1 LPGNVLSLSAAQRE
15 IWFAEQRLNTAN
27 RVYNSGEC
35 VEIYGPVDPV
45 LFEAA
50 LRRVVGEVDSLHV
63 RFVEDSDGPRQVV
76 EPLSEWL
83 MPVVDVSEEPDPHM
97 AAEDWMAADVA
108 RPMDLARGP
117 LFSYALI
124 KVRPDLFWWYQNHH
138 HIVMDGFG
146 SSLVARRVAEI
157 YTALVHGLTCDQNAF
172 GSLRQLLDSDS
183 NYRTSEQFA
192 KDQKYWTRRFSDR
205 PEPTRIVGRSSGIPE
220 SFVHRTAFLSPSG
233 VDGLRVAA
241 RRAGV
246 QWSRMV
252 IAATAVYVHRLT
264 GARDVVVGLSVT
276 ARQDPEL
283 KRIPGMVANVVPL
296 RLSVRPD
303 MSLSL
308 LIRHVAE
315 EVREAV
321 IHQRYRGEDL
331 HRDLDLNGNVGTF
344 FAPLINVMPFDC
356 DLHFA
361 GYRAAMHN
369 ISAGFI
375 DLSFIVRGRRD
386 CSELRID
393 FDAHPEVCSTD
404 DLAAHQQR
412 FLSLLETI
420 SVADQDQPISRIDL
434 LTTEE
439 RHWLLVECND
449 TAVPVPAVSLP
460 VLVQTQVHATPE
472 AVAVVCGDVTL
483 TYAQLNARA
492 NRLAHALIAQ
502 GVGPEQ
508 IVALALPRSANMI
521 VAVLAVLKA
530 GAAYLPLDPDYPAER
545 ITFMLTDAVPAL
557 LVTTTTINR
566 VLDTPGLSRL
576 VVDEPDTVTILDHQ
590 PDTDPTDTHRTGPLI
605 PTHPAYLIYTSGSTG
620 TPKAVVVSHHSVV
633 NLVGWAVSSF
643 GPARLS
649 RVLAS
654 TPLNFDVSVF
664 EMLGPLACGGSVEVV
679 RNLLALTE
687 RGQAGWSVSLISA
700 VPSAL
705 SQVLA
710 HGGVDVKADVVVL
723 AGEGLAQ
730 QTMHGIQAAIPA
742 CQVANIYGPTEA
754 TVYATAWYSDTT
766 VSIAPPIGQPI
777 SNTRVY
783 VLDAGLQ
790 PVPVGVAGELYIG
803 GTGLARGYLGRPGL
817 TAQRFVADP
826 YGPVGARM
834 YRTGDLV
841 RWRPEGNLVFV
852 GRVDDQVKVRGF
864 RIEPGEIETV
874 LAGHPEVARVAVIAR
889 EDRPEDRRLV
899 AYVVADSAGRIR
911 NEQAE
916 RDQVGEW
923 AQTYDSL
930 YAASDSPV
938 FGEDFTGWNSSYDGR
953 PIPVAQM
960 REWREQT
967 VARIRSLHPRR
978 VLEIGVG
985 TGLLLSQL
993 APGCDAYWATD
1004 FSGGVIDVLA
1014 GHIERDPELAG
1025 RVVLRT
1031 QPAHDGE
1038 GLPVGL
1044 FDTVILN
1051 SVVQYFPT
1059 ADYLVEVLERALG
1072 LVAPGGAV
1080 FLGDVRNLRLLRPLV
1095 TAVQLY
1101 RADSTTDLA
1110 ALRRAVEQ
1118 AIRVEKELLVDP
1130 EFFTAWGRTV
1140 SDVGGVDIRIKRGR
1154 YHNELTRYR
1163 YDVVLH
1169 KHPVTPLPLSHA
1181 PQLSWDHQISDLRT
1195 LTDYLTIEHPELV
1208 RVTGV
1213 PNTRL
1218 SHDVALT
1225 RAFQTGSP
1233 LTELLEH
1240 RHIPDTDPVLLD
1252 AEASEVPDPETLQT
1266 LGQRCGYWVGITW
1279 SATTPEAL
1287 DVVFA
1292 DATQTTTA
1300 VPLDVYR
1307 PTSTDKAPLSAW
1319 TNNPTAA
1326 RDTGT
1331 LISVLREFAR
1341 ARLPEYMVPAAV
1353 VMLDAL
1359 PLTPNGKLDRNALPA
1374 PEFTS
1379 VGGGRT
1385 PRTPQEQLLAE
1396 LFADVLGLA
1405 SIGID
1410 DDFFD
1415 LGGNSLLATRLI
1427 ARIHVTFGV
1436 ELGLRTLF
1444 ETPTPAGVAARLHV
1458 DDPRDAFEMIMPLR
1472 PQGRRSPLFC
1482 IHPGGGISWSYCA
1495 LIKHLGPDHPIYGV
1509 QARSLARP
1517 EPRPTSVEQM
1527 AADYADQINMVQPTG
1542 PYCLLGWSF
1551 GGIVAHAV
1559 ATELQQRGKQ
1569 VALLAVLDTYP
1580 VCGQLSHEDV
1590 PELDE
1595 RDMLIGM
1602 LDALDYD
1609 VKSLEG
1615 ESLTFAQTVEIF
1627 RRSQESVWA
1636 NFEECHLSA
1645 VTKILSNNSHIM
1657 VDFTPGRFHGDLLLF
1672 SSTIHEPT
1680 IYQPKTPQPEDA
1692 PTPEAWK
1699 PYVDGTIETH
1709 AIVSRH
1715 DRMMQSGALTQ
1726 IGPILAAKLEKIT
1739 AAQGPSIPGGDH
1751 QPLCV
1756 AVNDLTATHARS
1768 TSPGRAASPNF
1779 VPLSSLE

>member
-1 LPGNVLSLSAAQRE
+1 MFGNIFSLSAAQRE
-15 IWFAEQRLNTAN
+15 IWFAEQRLSTAN
-27 RVYNSGEC
+27 RAYKVGEC

-63 RFVEDSDGPRQVV
+63 RFTEDSDGPRQVV
-76 EPLSEWL
+76 EPLSKWL
-83 MPVVDVSEEPDPHM
+83 MPVIDVSEEPDPHM
-97 AAEDWMAADVA
+97 AAEDWIAADVA
-108 RPMDLARGP
+108 RPMNLARSP

-124 KVRPDLFWWYQNHH
+124 KAGPARFLWYQGYH
-138 HIVMDGFG
+138 HIVMDGF
-146 SSLVARRVAEI
+146 SFSLVARRVAEI
-157 YTALVHGLTCDQNAF
+157 YTALVQGLTCDQNAF

-192 KDQKYWTRRFSDR
+192 KDRKYWTKRFADR
-205 PEPTRIVGRSSGIPE
+205 PEPTRLVSRSSVTPE

-233 VDGLRVAA
+233 VDGLQVAA

-246 QWSRMV
+246 RWSRIA
-252 IAATAVYVHRLT
+252 IAATAMYVHRLT
-264 GARDVVVGLSVT
+264 GARDVIVGLPVT
-276 ARQDPEL
+276 ARQGPEL
-283 KRIPGMVANVVPL
+283 KRIPGMVSNVVPL

-303 MSLSL
+303 MSPSL
-308 LIRHVAE
+308 LIRHVTE
-315 EVREAV
+315 ETREVV

-331 HRDLDLNGNVGTF
+331 HRDLGLRGNVGTF
-344 FAPLINVMPFDC
+344 FAPIINVMPFDC
-356 DLHFA
+356 DLRFA
-361 GYRAAMHN
+361 GYRATARN

-375 DLSFIVRGRRD
+375 DLSFTVRGRRD
-386 CSELRID
+386 GSGLRID
-393 FDAHPEVCSTD
+393 FDAHPEVCSHD
-404 DLAAHQQR
+404 DLTTHQRR
-412 FLSLLETI
+412 FLSLLEAI
-420 SVADQDQPISRIDL
+420 AVADPDQPISRIDL

-439 RHWLLVECND
+439 RHQLLVECND
-449 TAVPVPAVSLP
+449 TTVPVPTVSLP

-472 AVAVVCGDVTL
+472 AIAVVCGDVTL
-483 TYAQLNARA
+483 TYTQLNVRA
-492 NRLAHALIAQ
+492 NQLAHALIAK

-545 ITFMLTDAVPAL
+545 ITFMLTDAAPAL
-557 LVTTTTINR
+557 LLTTTTINR
-566 VLDTPGLSRL
+566 VPNTPGLSRL

-590 PDTDPTDTHRTGPLI
+590 PDTNPTDTNRTTPLT
-605 PTHPAYLIYTSGSTG
+605 PQHPAYLIYTSGSTG
-620 TPKAVVVSHHSVV
+620 TPKAVVISHQSVV

-643 GPARLS
+643 GSAQLS

-654 TPLNFDVSVF
+654 TSLNFDVSVF
-664 EMLGPLACGGSVEVV
+664 EILGPLACGGSVEVV

-687 RGQAGWSVSLISA
+687 REQAGWSGSLISS

-705 SQVLA
+705 SQVLT
-710 HGGVDVKADVVVL
+710 HSGVDVKADVVVL
-723 AGEGLAQ
+723 AGEGLTQ
-730 QTMHGIQAAIPA
+730 QTMLDIQTAIPG
-742 CQVANIYGPTEA
+742 CQAANIYGPTEA

-766 VSIAPPIGQPI
+766 VSIAPPIGRPI

-803 GTGLARGYLGRPGL
+803 GAGLARGYLGRPGL
-817 TAQRFVADP
+817 TAERFVGDP
-826 YGPVGARM
+826 FSPVGARM

-841 RWRPEGNLVFV
+841 RWKPEGNLVFV

-899 AYVVADSAGRIR
+899 AYVVADNAGRVR
-911 NEQAE
+911 NEQVE

-923 AQTYDSL
+923 AQIYDSL
-930 YAASDSPV
+930 HAGSSSPV
-938 FGEDFTGWNSSYDGR
+938 FGEDFTGWTSSYDGH

-993 APGCDAYWATD
+993 APLCESYWATD
-1004 FSGGVIDVLA
+1004 FSGGVIDALA

-1031 QPAHDGE
+1031 QPAHDVE
-1038 GLPVGL
+1038 GLPIGW

-1095 TAVQLY
+1095 TTVQLH
-1101 RADSTTDLA
+1101 RADTTTDLA
-1110 ALRRAVEQ
+1110 ALHRAVEQ

-1130 EFFTAWGRTV
+1130 EFFTAWSHTV
-1140 SDVGGVDIRIKRGR
+1140 RDFGGVDIQIKHGQH
-1154 YHNELTRYR
+1154 HNELTRYR
-1163 YDVVLH
+1163 YDVMLH
-1169 KHPVTPLPLSHA
+1169 KHPITPLPLDQA
-1181 PQLSWDHQISDLRT
+1181 PQLGWGHQISGLPA
-1195 LTDYLTIEHPELV
+1195 LTDYLSMEHPELV

-1218 SHDVALT
+1218 TREVALA
-1225 RAFQTGSP
+1225 RAFQTGSQ
-1233 LTELLEH
+1233 LTELLEQLH
-1240 RHIPDTDPVLLD
+1240 TPHADPVPL
-1252 AEASEVPDPETLQT
+1252 VTPDPETLQA
-1266 LGQRCGYWVGITW
+1266 LGERCGYWAGITW

-1300 VPLDVYR
+1300 VPTGLYR
-1307 PTSTDKAPLSAW
+1307 PTSTDRTPLSAW

-1353 VMLDAL
+1353 VVLDAL
-1359 PLTPNGKLDRNALPA
+1359 PLTPNGKLNRNALPV
-1374 PEFTS
+1374 PEFGS

-1396 LFADVLGLA
+1396 LFAEVLGLA
-1405 SIGID
+1405 TVSVD

-1415 LGGNSLLATRLI
+1415 LGGHSLLATRLI
-1427 ARIHVTFGV
+1427 ARIRDTFGV

-1444 ETPTPAGVAARLHV
+1444 EIPTPAGVAARLHV
-1458 DDPRDAFEMIMPLR
+1458 DDPRDAFEMILPFR
-1472 PQGRRSPLFC
+1472 SQGSRSPLFC
-1482 IHPGGGISWSYCA
+1482 IHPGGGISWSYCG

-1527 AADYADQINMVQPTG
+1527 AADYADHIHMVQPAG

-1559 ATELQQRGKQ
+1559 ATELQHRGKQ

-1615 ESLTFAQTVEIF
+1615 ESLTFTQAMEIF
-1627 RRSQESVWA
+1627 RRSHESIWA
-1636 NFEECHLSA
+1636 NFEKYHLSVVA
-1645 VTKILSNNSHIM
+1645 KILSNNSHIM
-1657 VDFTPGRFHGDLLLF
+1657 VDFTPGRFHGDLLLLT
-1672 SSTIHEPT
+1672 STICEPT
-1680 IYQPKTPQPEDA
+1680 VYQPKTPRPEDA
-1692 PTPEAWK
+1692 PTPETWK
-1699 PYVDGTIETH
+1699 PYIDGTIETH
-1709 AIVSRH
+1709 AIVCRH
-1715 DRMMQSGALTQ
+1715 DRMMQSRALAQ
-1726 IGPILAAKLEKIT
+1726 IGPILAAKLKKIT
-1739 AAQGPSIPGGDH
+1739 G
-1751 QPLCV
+1751 
-1756 AVNDLTATHARS
+1756 N
-1768 TSPGRAASPNF
+1768 ASPS
-1779 VPLSSLE
+1779 PSDPR

>member
-1 LPGNVLSLSAAQRE
+1 MSGNVLSLSAAQRE

-27 RVYNSGEC
+27 RVYKVGEC
-35 VEIYGPVDPV
+35 VEIYGPIDPV

-63 RFVEDSDGPRQVV
+63 RFAEDSDGPRQVV

-83 MPVVDVSEEPDPHM
+83 MSMVDVSEEPDPRM
-97 AAEDWMAADVA
+97 AAEAWIATDVA
-108 RPMDLARGP
+108 RPMDLTRDP

-124 KVRPDLFWWYQNHH
+124 KVEPARFLWYQGYH
-138 HIVMDGFG
+138 HIVMDGF
-146 SSLVARRVAEI
+146 SFSLVARRVAEI
-157 YTALVHGLTCDQNAF
+157 YTTLVQGLACEQNVF
-172 GSLRQLLDSDS
+172 GSLRQLLDIDSD
-183 NYRTSEQFA
+183 YRVSEQFV
-192 KDQKYWTRRFSDR
+192 KDRKYWTRRFADR
-205 PEPTRIVGRSSGIPE
+205 PEPTRLVGRSSGTPE
-220 SFVHRTAFLSPSG
+220 SFVHRTTFLSPSG
-233 VDGLRVAA
+233 VDGLRVTAC
-241 RRAGV
+241 RAGV
-246 QWSRMV
+246 RWSRIV

-264 GARDVVVGLSVT
+264 DARDVVVGLPVT

-283 KRIPGMVANVVPL
+283 KRIPGMVSNVVPL

-303 MSLSL
+303 MSLSVL
-308 LIRHVAE
+308 VRQVAG
-315 EVREAV
+315 EVREV
-321 IHQRYRGEDL
+321 VMHQRYRGEEL
-331 HRDLDLNGNVGTF
+331 HRDLGLRGNVGTF
-344 FAPLINVMPFDC
+344 FAPIINIMPFDC
-356 DLHFA
+356 DLRFA
-361 GYRAAMHN
+361 GYRATQRN
-369 ISAGFI
+369 LSAGFI
-375 DLSFIVRGRRD
+375 DLSFVVRGMRD
-386 CSELRID
+386 GSGLRID

-404 DLAAHQQR
+404 DLTAHEQR

-420 SVADQDQPISRIDL
+420 AVADPDQPISRIDL
-434 LTTEE
+434 LTPEE
-439 RHWLLVECND
+439 RHRLLVKCND

-460 VLVQTQVHATPE
+460 VLFQTQVHATPD
-472 AVAVVCGDVTL
+472 AVAVVCGDTTL
-483 TYAQLNARA
+483 TYAQLNAKA
-492 NRLAHALIAQ
+492 NRLAHALIAK

-545 ITFMLTDAVPAL
+545 IAFMLTDAASTL
-557 LVTTTTINR
+557 LVTTTTINH
-566 VLDTPGLSRL
+566 VPDPPGLSRL
-576 VVDEPDTVTILDHQ
+576 VVDEPDTVTVLDHQ
-590 PDTDPTDTHRTGPLI
+590 PDTDPTDTHRTSPLLL
-605 PTHPAYLIYTSGSTG
+605 THPAYLIYTSGSTG
-620 TPKAVVVSHHSVV
+620 APKAVVISHQSVV
-633 NLVGWAVSSF
+633 NLVVWAVSSF
-643 GPARLS
+643 GCARLS

-654 TPLNFDVSVF
+654 TSLNFDVSVF
-664 EMLGPLACGGSVEVV
+664 EMLGPLVCGGSVEVV
-679 RNLLALTE
+679 RNLLALAE
-687 RGQAGWSVSLISA
+687 RPQVGWSGSLVSA

-730 QTMHGIQAAIPA
+730 QTLRDIQAAIPG

-754 TVYATAWYSDTT
+754 TVYATAWYSNAT
-766 VSIAPPIGQPI
+766 VSSAPPIGRPI

-790 PVPVGVAGELYIG
+790 PVPVEVAGELYIG
-803 GTGLARGYLGRPGL
+803 GAGLAWGYLGRPGL

-826 YGPVGARM
+826 FDTPGGRL

-841 RWRPEGNLVFV
+841 RWNTEGNLVFV

-874 LAGHPEVARVAVIAR
+874 LAGHPEVARVAVVAR
-889 EDRPEDRRLV
+889 QDRPEDWRLV
-899 AYVVADSAGRIR
+899 AYVVADGAGRVR
-911 NEQAE
+911 NEQVE

-923 AQTYDSL
+923 AQIYDSL
-930 YAASDSPV
+930 HAAPDSPV
-938 FGEDFTGWNSSYDGR
+938 FGEDFTGWNSSYDGH

-967 VARIRSLHPRR
+967 VARIRSLYPHQ

-993 APGCDAYWATD
+993 APRCESYWATD
-1004 FSGGVIDVLA
+1004 FSGGVIDALA

-1031 QPAHDGE
+1031 QPAHDVE

-1051 SVVQYFPT
+1051 SVMQYFPT
-1059 ADYLVEVLERALG
+1059 TDYLVEVLDRALG

-1095 TAVQLY
+1095 TAVQLH
-1101 RADSTTDLA
+1101 RADPTTDLA
-1110 ALRRAVEQ
+1110 ALHRAVEQ

-1130 EFFTAWGRTV
+1130 EFFTAWSRTV
-1140 SDVGGVDIRIKRGR
+1140 RDVGGVDIRIKRGR

-1169 KHPVTPLPLSHA
+1169 KPPITPLPLGQA
-1181 PQLSWDHQISDLRT
+1181 PQVSWSHQIGDLPA
-1195 LTDYLTIEHPELV
+1195 LADYLSTQRPELV

-1218 SHDVALT
+1218 THEVALT
-1225 RAFQTGSP
+1225 RAFQAGNP
-1233 LTELLEH
+1233 LAELH
-1240 RHIPDTDPVLLD
+1240 TPHTDPVPLD
-1252 AEASEVPDPETLQT
+1252 AEASALDPETLQA

-1279 SATTPEAL
+1279 SATIPEAL

-1300 VPLDVYR
+1300 VPFDLYQ
-1307 PTSTDKAPLSAW
+1307 PTSTDQTPLSAW

-1326 RDTGT
+1326 RSTGA
-1331 LISVLREFAR
+1331 LISGLREFAR
-1341 ARLPEYMVPAAV
+1341 ERLPEHMVPAAV

-1359 PLTPNGKLDRNALPA
+1359 PLTPNGKLNRNALPA
-1374 PEFTS
+1374 PEFGS
-1379 VGGGRT
+1379 VRDSRA

-1396 LFADVLGLA
+1396 LFAEVLGLA
-1405 SIGID
+1405 GVGVD
-1410 DDFFD
+1410 EDFFD
-1415 LGGNSLLATRLI
+1415 LGGHSLLATRLI
-1427 ARIHVTFGV
+1427 TRIRDTFGV

-1458 DDPRDAFEMIMPLR
+1458 GDPRDAFEVILPFR
-1472 PQGRRSPLFC
+1472 SQGHRSPLFC
-1482 IHPGGGISWSYCA
+1482 IHPGGGISWSYCG

-1527 AADYADQINMVQPTG
+1527 AADYADQMHMIHPAG

-1580 VCGQLSHEDV
+1580 ARGRLSHEDV

-1602 LDALDYD
+1602 LDALGYD
-1609 VKSLEG
+1609 VKSLKG
-1615 ESLTFAQTVEIF
+1615 KPLTFAQAVEIF
-1627 RRSQESVWA
+1627 RRSQDSVWA
-1636 NFEECHLSA
+1636 SFEEFHLSA
-1645 VTKILSNNSHIM
+1645 VAKILTNNSHIM
-1657 VDFTPGRFHGDLLLF
+1657 IDFTPGRFHGDLLLLT
-1672 SSTIHEPT
+1672 STICEPT
-1680 IYQPKTPQPEDA
+1680 IYQPKIPQPEDT

-1699 PYVDGTIETH
+1699 PYIDGAIETH
-1709 AIVSRH
+1709 AIVGRH
-1715 DRMMQSGALTQ
+1715 DRMMQSAALAQ
-1726 IGPILAAKLEKIT
+1726 IGPILAAKLEK
-1739 AAQGPSIPGGDH
+1739 
-1751 QPLCV
+1751 
-1756 AVNDLTATHARS
+1756 AVNIVGPA
-1768 TSPGRAASPNF
+1768 
-1779 VPLSSLE
+1779 V

>member
-1 LPGNVLSLSAAQRE
+1 MSSNSFSLSAAQRE

-83 MPVVDVSEEPDPHM
+83 MPVVDVSEEPDPHK
-97 AAEDWMAADVA
+97 AAEDWMAANVA

-124 KVRPDLFWWYQNHH
+124 KVRPDRFLWYQNHH
-138 HIVMDGFG
+138 HLVMDGFG
-146 SSLVARRVAEI
+146 SSLLARRVAEI
-157 YTALVHGLTCDQNAF
+157 YTALVHGLTCDQNFF
-172 GSLRQLLDSDS
+172 GSLQQLLDSDS
-183 NYRTSEQFA
+183 NYRASEQFA
-192 KDQKYWTRRFSDR
+192 KDRKYWTRRFADR
-205 PEPTRIVGRSSGIPE
+205 PEPTRLVGRSSGTPE

-233 VDGLRVAA
+233 MDRLRVAA
-241 RRAGV
+241 RQAGV
-246 QWSRMV
+246 RWSRMV

-283 KRIPGMVANVVPL
+283 KRIPGMVSNVVPL

-303 MSLSL
+303 MSPSL
-308 LIRHVAE
+308 LIRQVVE
-315 EVREAV
+315 EVREVV

-331 HRDLDLNGNVGTF
+331 HRDLGLHGNVGTF
-344 FAPLINVMPFDC
+344 FAPIINIMDFDY
-356 DLHFA
+356 DLRFA
-361 GYRAAMHN
+361 GHRAAMHN
-369 ISAGFI
+369 LSAGFI
-375 DLSFIVRGRRD
+375 DLSFIVRGGRNF
-386 CSELRID
+386 SGLRID
-393 FDAHPEVCSTD
+393 FDAHPEVCSAD

-412 FLSLLETI
+412 FLSLLDTI
-420 SVADQDQPISRIDL
+420 AVADPDRPISRIDL
-434 LTTEE
+434 LAPNE
-439 RHWLLVECND
+439 RHQLLVECNIT
-449 TAVPVPAVSLP
+449 TAPIPATSLP
-460 VLVQTQVHATPE
+460 ALFETQVHATPQ
-472 AVAVVCGDVTL
+472 AIAVVFENTTL
-483 TYAQLNARA
+483 TYTQLNARA
-492 NRLAHALIAQ
+492 NQLTRVLIAR

-545 ITFMLTDAVPAL
+545 ITFMITDAAPAL
-557 LVTTTTINR
+557 LLTTTTINS
-566 VLDTPGLSRL
+566 LPNTPGLSRL
-576 VVDEPDTVTILDHQ
+576 LVDEPDTVTILDHQ
-590 PDTDPTDTHRTGPLI
+590 PDTDPTDSDRTTALTPQ
-605 PTHPAYLIYTSGSTG
+605 HPAYLIYTSGSTG
-620 TPKAVVVSHHSVV
+620 TPKAVVISHQSVV
-633 NLVGWAVSSF
+633 NLVGWAVSRF
-643 GPARLS
+643 GSAQLS

-654 TPLNFDVSVF
+654 TSLSFDVSVF

-687 RGQAGWSVSLISA
+687 REQAGWSGSLIST

-710 HGGVDVKADVVVL
+710 HGGVDIKADVVVL

-730 QTMHGIQAAIPA
+730 QTMHAIQAAIPG
-742 CQVANIYGPTEA
+742 CQLANIYGPTEA

-766 VSIAPPIGQPI
+766 VSIAPPIGRPI

-783 VLDAGLQ
+783 VLDVGLQ
-790 PVPVGVAGELYIG
+790 PVPMGVAGELYIG
-803 GTGLARGYLGRPGL
+803 GAGLARGYLGRPGL
-817 TAQRFVADP
+817 TAERFVADP
-826 YGPVGARM
+826 FNPVGARM

-841 RWRPEGNLVFV
+841 RWNPEGNLVFV

-889 EDRPEDRRLV
+889 QDRPEDWRLV
-899 AYVVADSAGRIR
+899 AYVVADSAGRVR
-911 NEQAE
+911 NEQVE

-923 AQTYDSL
+923 AQIYDSL
-930 YAASDSPV
+930 HAASDSAV
-938 FGEDFTGWNSSYDGR
+938 FGEDFTGWNSSYDGH
-953 PIPVAQM
+953 PIPLAQM

-967 VARIRSLHPRR
+967 VARIRSLYPRR

-993 APGCDAYWATD
+993 APRCESYWATD
-1004 FSGGVIDVLA
+1004 FSGGVINALV

-1031 QPAHDGE
+1031 QPAHDVE

-1059 ADYLVEVLERALG
+1059 ANYLVEVLERALR

-1095 TAVQLY
+1095 TAVQLH
-1101 RADSTTDLA
+1101 RADPTTDLA

-1130 EFFTAWGRTV
+1130 EFFTAWGRTT
-1140 SDVGGVDIRIKRGR
+1140 SDVGGVDIRIKRGHH
-1154 YHNELTRYR
+1154 HNELTRYR

-1169 KHPVTPLPLSHA
+1169 KHPITSLPLGQA
-1181 PQLSWDHQISDLRT
+1181 PQVGWGHQISDLPT
-1195 LTDYLTIEHPELV
+1195 LTDYLSTQHPELV

-1218 SHDVALT
+1218 THEVALT
-1225 RAFQTGSP
+1225 RAFQAGSP
-1233 LTELLEH
+1233 LAELWEQLH
-1240 RHIPDTDPVLLD
+1240 TPHTDPAPPD
-1252 AEASEVPDPETLQT
+1252 AEASAALDPETLQA

-1279 SATTPEAL
+1279 SATAPGAL

-1292 DATQTTTA
+1292 DATQTRTA
-1300 VPLDVYR
+1300 VPTGLYQ
-1307 PTSTDKAPLSAW
+1307 PTSTDQTPPSAW
-1319 TNNPTAA
+1319 TNNPTAT

-1331 LISVLREFAR
+1331 LISALREHAR
-1341 ARLPEYMVPAAV
+1341 ARLPEYMLPAAV
-1353 VMLDAL
+1353 VVLDAL

-1374 PEFTS
+1374 PEFEAT
-1379 VGGGRT
+1379 GTGRA

-1396 LFADVLGLA
+1396 LFAEVLGLA
-1405 SIGID
+1405 GVGVD

-1415 LGGNSLLATRLI
+1415 LGGHSLLATRLI
-1427 ARIHVTFGV
+1427 ARIRDTFGV
-1436 ELGLRTLF
+1436 ELGLRALF

-1458 DDPRDAFEMIMPLR
+1458 DDPRDAFEVILPFR

-1482 IHPGGGISWSYCA
+1482 IHPGGGISWSYCG
-1495 LIKHLGPDHPIYGV
+1495 LTKHLGPDHPIYGV

-1527 AADYADQINMVQPTG
+1527 AADYADQIHTIQPTG

-1580 VCGQLSHEDV
+1580 ACGQLSHEDV

-1602 LDALDYD
+1602 LDALGYD
-1609 VKSLEG
+1609 VKSLKG
-1615 ESLTFAQTVEIF
+1615 KPLTFAQAVEIF
-1627 RRSQESVWA
+1627 RRSQDSVWA
-1636 NFEECHLSA
+1636 SFEEFHLSA
-1645 VTKILSNNSHIM
+1645 IAKILTNNSHIM
-1657 VDFTPGRFHGDLLLF
+1657 IDFTPGRFHGDLLLLA
-1672 SSTIHEPT
+1672 STIHEPT
-1680 IYQPKTPQPEDA
+1680 IYQPKIPQPEDA

-1739 AAQGPSIPGGDH
+1739 D
-1751 QPLCV
+1751 
-1756 AVNDLTATHARS
+1756 N
-1768 TSPGRAASPNF
+1768 TSPSR
-1779 VPLSSLE
+1779 

>member
-1 LPGNVLSLSAAQRE
+1 MSGNALSLSAAQRE

-27 RVYNSGEC
+27 RVYKVGEC

-50 LRRVVGEVDSLHV
+50 LRRVIGEVDSLHV

-76 EPLSEWL
+76 EPLSKWL
-83 MPVVDVSEEPDPHM
+83 MPVIDVSGEPDPHM
-97 AAEDWMAADVA
+97 AAEDWIAADVA
-108 RPMDLARGP
+108 RPMDLARDP

-124 KVRPDLFWWYQNHH
+124 KVGSARFLWYQGYH
-138 HIVMDGFG
+138 HIVMDGF
-146 SSLVARRVAEI
+146 SFSLVARRVAEI
-157 YTALVHGLTCDQNAF
+157 YTALIRGLACDQNVF
-172 GSLRQLLDSDS
+172 GSLRQLLDSDVD
-183 NYRTSEQFA
+183 YRASEQFA
-192 KDQKYWTRRFSDR
+192 KDRKYWTRRFADR
-205 PEPTRIVGRSSGIPE
+205 PEPTRLVGRSSGTPE
-220 SFVHRTAFLSPSG
+220 SFAHRTAFLSPSR

-246 QWSRMV
+246 RWSRIA

-264 GARDVVVGLSVT
+264 GARDVVVGLPVT

-283 KRIPGMVANVVPL
+283 KRIPGMVSNVVPL

-303 MSLSL
+303 ISMSL
-308 LIRHVAE
+308 LIRQVAE
-315 EVREAV
+315 EVREV
-321 IHQRYRGEDL
+321 VTHQRYRGEDL
-331 HRDLDLNGNVGTF
+331 HRDLGLRGNVGTF
-344 FAPLINVMPFDC
+344 FAPIINIMSFDC
-356 DLHFA
+356 DLRFA
-361 GYRAAMHN
+361 GHRAAARN

-375 DLSFIVRGRRD
+375 DLSFIVRGRKD
-386 CSELRID
+386 GSGLRID

-404 DLAAHQQR
+404 DLSAHHQR
-412 FLSLLETI
+412 FLSLFEAIAVT
-420 SVADQDQPISRIDL
+420 DPDQPISRIDL
-434 LTTEE
+434 LTPEE
-439 RHWLLVECND
+439 RHRLLVECND

-460 VLVQTQVHATPE
+460 VLFQTQVHATPE
-472 AVAVVCGDVTL
+472 AVAVVCGDVML

-492 NRLAHALIAQ
+492 NRLAHALIAN

-508 IVALALPRSANMI
+508 IVALALPRSASMI

-545 ITFMLTDAVPAL
+545 ITFMLTDAAPAL

-566 VLDTPGLSRL
+566 VPDNPGLSRL

-620 TPKAVVVSHHSVV
+620 TPKAVVVSHQSVV
-633 NLVGWAVSSF
+633 NLVGWAGSRF
-643 GPARLS
+643 GSARLS

-654 TPLNFDVSVF
+654 TSLSFDVSVF
-664 EMLGPLACGGSVEVV
+664 EMLGPLACGGSIEVV

-687 RGQAGWSVSLISA
+687 RPRVGWSGSLISA

-705 SQVLA
+705 SQVLS

-730 QTMHGIQAAIPA
+730 QTMHGIQAAIPG
-742 CQVANIYGPTEA
+742 CQIANIYGPTEA

-766 VSIAPPIGQPI
+766 VSIAPPIGRPI

-783 VLDAGLQ
+783 VLDTGLQ

-803 GTGLARGYLGRPGL
+803 GVRLARGYLGRPGL

-841 RWRPEGNLVFV
+841 RWNPEGNLVFV

-899 AYVVADSAGRIR
+899 AYVVADSAGRVR

-923 AQTYDSL
+923 AQIYDSL
-930 YAASDSPV
+930 HAASGSPV
-938 FGEDFTGWNSSYDGR
+938 FGEDFTGWNSSYDGH

-960 REWREQT
+960 REWREQA

-993 APGCDAYWATD
+993 APRCDAYWATD
-1004 FSGGVIDVLA
+1004 FSGGVIDALA

-1031 QPAHDGE
+1031 QPAHDTG

-1059 ADYLVEVLERALG
+1059 ADYLVEVLERALD

-1095 TAVQLY
+1095 TAVQLH

-1140 SDVGGVDIRIKRGR
+1140 SDVGGVDIRIKRGQH
-1154 YHNELTRYR
+1154 HNELTRYR
-1163 YDVVLH
+1163 YDVVLY
-1169 KHPVTPLPLSHA
+1169 KHPITPLPLGQA
-1181 PQLSWDHQISDLRT
+1181 PQLGWGGHQISEPRA
-1195 LTDYLTIEHPELV
+1195 LTDYLTTEHPELV

-1218 SHDVALT
+1218 THEVALT
-1225 RAFQTGSP
+1225 HAFQTGSP
-1233 LTELLEH
+1233 LAELLKQ
-1240 RHIPDTDPVLLD
+1240 RHTPHTDLAPFD
-1252 AEASEVPDPETLQT
+1252 AAEVSEVLDPETLQA

-1292 DATQTTTA
+1292 DATQTTAA
-1300 VPLDVYR
+1300 VPTGLYQ
-1307 PTSTDKAPLSAW
+1307 PTSTDQTPLSSW

-1326 RDTGT
+1326 RSTGA
-1331 LISVLREFAR
+1331 LISGLREFAR

-1359 PLTPNGKLDRNALPA
+1359 PLTLNGKLNRNALPA

-1379 VGGGRT
+1379 VGGGRA

-1396 LFADVLGLA
+1396 LFAEVLGLA
-1405 SIGID
+1405 GVGVD

-1415 LGGNSLLATRLI
+1415 LGGHSLLATRLI
-1427 ARIHVTFGV
+1427 ARIRDTFGV

-1458 DDPRDAFEMIMPLR
+1458 DDPREAFEMILPFR
-1472 PQGRRSPLFC
+1472 SQGRRSPLFC
-1482 IHPGGGISWSYCA
+1482 IHPGGGISWSYCG
-1495 LIKHLGPDHPIYGV
+1495 LIKHLSPDHPIYGV

-1527 AADYADQINMVQPTG
+1527 AADYADHINMVQPAG

-1580 VCGQLSHEDV
+1580 ACGQLSHEDV

-1602 LDALDYD
+1602 LDALGYD
-1609 VKSLEG
+1609 VKSLKG
-1615 ESLTFAQTVEIF
+1615 KPLTFAQAVEIF
-1627 RRSQESVWA
+1627 RRSQDSVWA
-1636 NFEECHLSA
+1636 SFEEFHLSA
-1645 VTKILSNNSHIM
+1645 VAKILTNNSHIM
-1657 VDFTPGRFHGDLLLF
+1657 VDFTPDRFHGDLLLF
-1672 SSTIHEPT
+1672 TSTIHEPT
-1680 IYQPKTPQPEDA
+1680 IYQPKTPQPDDV

-1715 DRMMQSGALTQ
+1715 DRMMQSGALAQ
-1726 IGPILAAKLEKIT
+1726 IGPILAVKLQEIT
-1739 AAQGPSIPGGDH
+1739 DRISSSPGALRHD
-1751 QPLCV
+1751 QPLR
-1756 AVNDLTATHARS
+1756 RS
-1768 TSPGRAASPNF
+1768 
-1779 VPLSSLE
+1779 

>member
-1 LPGNVLSLSAAQRE
+1 LSGNVLSLSAAQRE
-15 IWFAEQRLNTAN
+15 IWFAEQRLNKAN
-27 RVYNSGEC
+27 RVYKVGEC

-63 RFVEDSDGPRQVV
+63 RFAEDSDGPRQIV

-83 MPVVDVSEEPDPHM
+83 MPVVDVSEEPDPRM
-97 AAEDWMAADVA
+97 TAENWIAADVA
-108 RPMDLARGP
+108 RPMDLAHGP
-117 LFSYALI
+117 LFSYSLI
-124 KVRPDLFWWYQNHH
+124 KVGPALFWWYQGYH
-138 HIVMDGFG
+138 HIVMDGF
-146 SSLVARRVAEI
+146 SFSLVARRVAEV
-157 YTALVHGLTCDQNAF
+157 YTALAHGLTCEQNVF

-183 NYRTSEQFA
+183 DYRASEQFA
-192 KDQKYWTRRFSDR
+192 KDRKYWTKRFADR
-205 PEPTRIVGRSSGIPE
+205 PEPTRLVGRSSGIPE
-220 SFVHRTAFLSPSG
+220 SFVHRTAFLSSYG
-233 VDGLRVAA
+233 VDGLQVAA

-246 QWSRMV
+246 RWTRMA

-264 GARDVVVGLSVT
+264 GARDVVVGLPVT

-283 KRIPGMVANVVPL
+283 KRIPGMVSNVVPL

-308 LIRHVAE
+308 LVRQVAE
-315 EVREAV
+315 ELREIT

-331 HRDLDLNGNVGTF
+331 HRDLGLSGNVGTF
-344 FAPLINVMPFDC
+344 FAPLVNIMSFDC
-356 DLHFA
+356 DLRFA
-361 GYRAAMHN
+361 GYRATARN

-375 DLSFIVRGRRD
+375 DLSIIVRGRKD
-386 CSELRID
+386 GSGLRID
-393 FDAHPEVCSTD
+393 FDAHPEVCGTD

-420 SVADQDQPISRIDL
+420 AVADPDQPISRIDL
-434 LTTEE
+434 LTPEE
-439 RHWLLVECND
+439 RHRLLVEYNN

-460 VLVQTQVHATPE
+460 GLFQTQVHATPE
-472 AVAVVCGDVTL
+472 ALAVVCGDTTA

-492 NRLAHALIAQ
+492 NRFAHALIAA
-502 GVGPEQ
+502 GVGPER

-545 ITFMLTDAVPAL
+545 ITFMLTDAAPAL

-566 VLDTPGLSRL
+566 VPDTPGLSRL

-590 PDTDPTDTHRTGPLI
+590 PDTDPTDTDRTTPLT
-605 PTHPAYLIYTSGSTG
+605 PQHPAYLIYTSGSTG
-620 TPKAVVVSHHSVV
+620 IPKAVVVSHQSVV

-643 GPARLS
+643 GSARLS

-654 TPLNFDVSVF
+654 TSLNFDVSVF
-664 EMLGPLACGGSVEVV
+664 EMFGPLACGGSIEVV

-687 RGQAGWSVSLISA
+687 RQQEGWSGSLISA

-710 HGGVDVKADVVVL
+710 HGGADVKADVVVL
-723 AGEGLAQ
+723 AGEALSQ
-730 QTMHGIQAAIPA
+730 QTMHDIQAAIPG

-766 VSIAPPIGQPI
+766 VSIAPPIGRPI
-777 SNTRVY
+777 SNARVY

-790 PVPVGVAGELYIG
+790 LMPVGVAGELYIG
-803 GTGLARGYLGRPGL
+803 GAGLARGYLGRSGL
-817 TAQRFVADP
+817 TAERFVADP
-826 YGPVGARM
+826 CSPGARM

-841 RWRPEGNLVFV
+841 RWNPEGNLVFV

-874 LAGHPEVARVAVIAR
+874 LAGHPEVAQVAVIVR

-899 AYVVADSAGRIR
+899 AYVVADSAGRVR
-911 NEQAE
+911 NEQVE

-923 AQTYDSL
+923 AQIYDSL
-930 YAASDSPV
+930 HAASGSPA
-938 FGEDFTGWNSSYDGR
+938 FGEDFTGWNSSYDGH
-953 PIPVAQM
+953 PIPVVQM

-993 APGCDAYWATD
+993 APLCESYWATD
-1004 FSGGVIDVLA
+1004 FSGEVIDALA

-1025 RVVLRT
+1025 RVILRT
-1031 QPAHDGE
+1031 QPAHDVE
-1038 GLPVGL
+1038 GLPIGS

-1051 SVVQYFPT
+1051 SVAQYFPT
-1059 ADYLVEVLERALG
+1059 ADYLVEVLERALV
-1072 LVAPGGAV
+1072 LLAPGGAV

-1095 TAVQLY
+1095 TALQLH
-1101 RADSTTDLA
+1101 RADPTTDLA

-1118 AIRVEKELLVDP
+1118 AIRMEKELLIDP
-1130 EFFTAWGRTV
+1130 EFLTAWGRTV
-1140 SDVGGVDIRIKRGR
+1140 SDVGGVDIRLKRGQH
-1154 YHNELTRYR
+1154 HNELTRYR

-1169 KHPVTPLPLSHA
+1169 KHPITPLPLDQA
-1181 PQLSWDHQISDLRT
+1181 PQLGWGHQISDLPA
-1195 LTDYLTIEHPELV
+1195 LTDYLSMEHPELV

-1218 SHDVALT
+1218 THEVALT

-1240 RHIPDTDPVLLD
+1240 LHTPHTDPVSRD
-1252 AEASEVPDPETLQT
+1252 AEAPAALDPETLHA
-1266 LGQRCGYWVGITW
+1266 LGERCGYWVGITW

-1300 VPLDVYR
+1300 VLTGLYQ
-1307 PTSTDKAPLSAW
+1307 PTSTDQTPLSAW
-1319 TNNPTAA
+1319 TNNPTEA
-1326 RDTGT
+1326 RDTSA
-1331 LISVLREFAR
+1331 LISGLREFAR
-1341 ARLPEYMVPAAV
+1341 ERLPEYMVPAAV
-1353 VMLDAL
+1353 VVLDAL

-1374 PEFTS
+1374 PEFGS
-1379 VGGGRT
+1379 AKDGRAA
-1385 PRTPQEQLLAE
+1385 RTPQEQLLAE
-1396 LFADVLGLA
+1396 LFAEVLGLA
-1405 SIGID
+1405 SVGID

-1415 LGGNSLLATRLI
+1415 LGGHSLLANRLI
-1427 ARIHVTFGV
+1427 ARIHATFGV

-1444 ETPTPAGVAARLHV
+1444 ETPTPAGVATRLHV
-1458 DDPRDAFEMIMPLR
+1458 DDPRDAFEIILPLR
-1472 PQGRRSPLFC
+1472 PRGRRSPLFC
-1482 IHPGGGISWSYCA
+1482 IHPGGGISWSYCG
-1495 LIKHLGPDHPIYGV
+1495 LIKHLGPDYPIYGV

-1527 AADYADQINMVQPTG
+1527 AADYADHIHMIQPTG
-1542 PYCLLGWSF
+1542 PYCLLGWSY
-1551 GGIVAHAV
+1551 GGIAAHAV
-1559 ATELQQRGKQ
+1559 ATELQRRGKQ

-1595 RDMLIGM
+1595 REMLIGM

-1609 VKSLEG
+1609 VQSLEG
-1615 ESLTFAQTVEIF
+1615 EPLTFAKAVEIF
-1627 RRSQESVWA
+1627 RRSHESVWA
-1636 NFEECHLSA
+1636 NFEKYHLSA
-1645 VTKILSNNSHIM
+1645 AAKILANNFHIM
-1657 VDFTPGRFHGDLLLF
+1657 VDYTPGRFHGDLLLF
-1672 SSTIHEPT
+1672 TSTIHEPT
-1680 IYQPKTPQPEDA
+1680 VYQPKTPQPEDA

-1715 DRMMQSGALTQ
+1715 DRMMQSGALSQ
-1726 IGPILAAKLEKIT
+1726 IGPILAAKLEEIKLEEIT
-1739 AAQGPSIPGGDH
+1739 D
-1751 QPLCV
+1751 
-1756 AVNDLTATHARS
+1756 N
-1768 TSPGRAASPNF
+1768 AS
-1779 VPLSSLE
+1779 LSRQKR

>member
-1 LPGNVLSLSAAQRE
+1 LSGHVLSLSAAQRE

-27 RVYNSGEC
+27 RVYKVGEC
-35 VEIYGPVDPV
+35 VEIDGPVDPV

-63 RFVEDSDGPRQVV
+63 RFTEDSDGPRQII

-83 MPVVDVSEEPDPHM
+83 MPVIDVSEEPDPRM
-97 AAEDWMAADVA
+97 AAENWIAVDVA

-124 KVRPDLFWWYQNHH
+124 KVGPVLFWWYQGYH
-138 HIVMDGFG
+138 HIVMDGF
-146 SSLVARRVAEI
+146 SFSLVARRVAEV
-157 YTALVHGLTCDQNAF
+157 YTALAQGLTCDQNVF
-172 GSLRQLLDSDS
+172 GSLRQLLDSDLD
-183 NYRTSEQFA
+183 YRASEQFA
-192 KDQKYWTRRFSDR
+192 KDRKYWAKRFADR
-205 PEPTRIVGRSSGIPE
+205 PEPTRLVGRSSGIPE

-233 VDGLRVAA
+233 VDELRVAA

-246 QWSRMV
+246 RWTRIA
-252 IAATAVYVHRLT
+252 IAAAAVYVHRLT
-264 GARDVVVGLSVT
+264 GARDVVVGLPVT
-276 ARQDPEL
+276 ARQNPEL
-283 KRIPGMVANVVPL
+283 KRIPGMVSNVVPL
-296 RLSVRPD
+296 RLSVRSD
-303 MSLSL
+303 MSLAL
-308 LIRHVAE
+308 LIGQVAE
-315 EVREAV
+315 ELREIT

-331 HRDLDLNGNVGTF
+331 HRDLGLSGNVGTF
-344 FAPLINVMPFDC
+344 FAPLVNIMSFDR
-356 DLHFA
+356 DLRFA
-361 GYRAAMHN
+361 GYRAAARN

-375 DLSFIVRGRRD
+375 DLSIIVRGGKD
-386 CSELRID
+386 CSGLRID
-393 FDAHPEVCSTD
+393 FDAHPEVCGTD

-412 FLSLLETI
+412 FLRLLETI
-420 SVADQDQPISRIDL
+420 AVVDPDQPISRIDL
-434 LTTEE
+434 LTPED
-439 RHWLLVECND
+439 RHRLLVEYNN

-460 VLVQTQVHATPE
+460 ELLQTQVHATPE
-472 AVAVVCGDVTL
+472 ALAVVCGDTTL

-545 ITFMLTDAVPAL
+545 VTFMLTDAAPAL
-557 LVTTTTINR
+557 LVTNTTISR

-576 VVDEPDTVTILDHQ
+576 VVDEPGTVTILDRQ
-590 PDTDPTDTHRTGPLI
+590 PDTDPTDTHRTDPLI
-605 PTHPAYLIYTSGSTG
+605 PIHPAYLIYTSGSTG
-620 TPKAVVVSHHSVV
+620 TPKAVVISHQGVV

-643 GPARLS
+643 GSARLS

-654 TPLNFDVSVF
+654 TSLNFDVSVF
-664 EMLGPLACGGSVEVV
+664 EMFAPLACGGSIEVV

-687 RGQAGWSVSLISA
+687 RRQEGWRGSLISA
-700 VPSAL
+700 APSAL

-723 AGEGLAQ
+723 AGEVLTR
-730 QTMHGIQAAIPA
+730 QTMHDIQAAIPG
-742 CQVANIYGPTEA
+742 CQVANVYGPTEA

-766 VSIAPPIGQPI
+766 ASIAPPIGRPI

-790 PVPVGVAGELYIG
+790 LMPVGVAGELYIG
-803 GTGLARGYLGRPGL
+803 GMGLARGYLDRPDL
-817 TAQRFVADP
+817 TAERFVADP
-826 YGPVGARM
+826 FSPGARM

-841 RWRPEGNLVFV
+841 RWNAEGNLVFV
-852 GRVDDQVKVRGF
+852 GRVDDQVKIRGF

-889 EDRPEDRRLV
+889 EEDRPEDRRLV
-899 AYVVADSAGRIR
+899 AYVVAGRVR

-923 AQTYDSL
+923 AQIYDSL
-930 YAASDSPV
+930 HAASGSPA
-938 FGEDFTGWNSSYDGR
+938 FGEDFTGWNSSYDGQ
-953 PIPVAQM
+953 PIPLVQM

-967 VARIRSLHPRR
+967 VARIRSLRPRR

-993 APGCDAYWATD
+993 APLCESYWATD
-1004 FSGGVIDVLA
+1004 FSGGVIDALA
-1014 GHIERDPELAG
+1014 GHIQRDPELAG
-1025 RVVLRT
+1025 RVVLRI
-1031 QPAHDGE
+1031 QPAHDVG
-1038 GLPVGL
+1038 GLPIGS

-1059 ADYLVEVLERALG
+1059 ADYLVEVLERVLG

-1095 TAVQLY
+1095 TAVRLH
-1101 RADSTTDLA
+1101 RVGPTTDLT

-1130 EFFTAWGRTV
+1130 ELFTAWGRTV
-1140 SDVGGVDIRIKRGR
+1140 SNIGGVDIRIKRG
-1154 YHNELTRYR
+1154 HHQNELTRYR

-1169 KHPVTPLPLSHA
+1169 KHPITPLPLSQA
-1181 PQLSWDHQISDLRT
+1181 PQLVWGHQVSDPRA
-1195 LTDYLTIEHPELV
+1195 LTDYLSTEHPELV

-1218 SHDVALT
+1218 THEVALT

-1233 LTELLEH
+1233 LTELLEQLH
-1240 RHIPDTDPVLLD
+1240 APDADPVAPD
-1252 AEASEVPDPETLQT
+1252 AEAPAALDPETLHA
-1266 LGQRCGYWVGITW
+1266 LGERCGYWVGITW

-1292 DATQTTTA
+1292 DTTRTTTA
-1300 VPLDVYR
+1300 VPTGLYQ
-1307 PTSTDKAPLSAW
+1307 PTGTDQTSLSAW
-1319 TNNPTAA
+1319 TNNPAAA
-1326 RDTGT
+1326 RDTDT
-1331 LISVLREFAR
+1331 LISGLREFAR
-1341 ARLPEYMVPAAV
+1341 ERLPAHMVPAAV
-1353 VMLDAL
+1353 VVLDAL

-1374 PEFTS
+1374 PEFGS
-1379 VGGGRT
+1379 VKDGRAA
-1385 PRTPQEQLLAE
+1385 RTPQEQLLAE
-1396 LFADVLGLA
+1396 LFAEVLGLA
-1405 SIGID
+1405 GVGID
-1410 DDFFD
+1410 DDFFN
-1415 LGGNSLLATRLI
+1415 LGGHSLLAARLI
-1427 ARIHVTFGV
+1427 ARIHATFGV

-1458 DDPRDAFEMIMPLR
+1458 DDPRDAFEMILPLR
-1472 PQGRRSPLFC
+1472 PRGRRSPLFC
-1482 IHPGGGISWSYCA
+1482 IHPGGGISWSYCG

-1509 QARSLARP
+1509 QARGLARP

-1527 AADYADQINMVQPTG
+1527 AADYADHIHMIQPAG
-1542 PYCLLGWSF
+1542 PYCLLGWSY
-1551 GGIVAHAV
+1551 GGIAAHAV
-1559 ATELQQRGKQ
+1559 ATELQQRGKH

-1615 ESLTFAQTVEIF
+1615 EPLTFAQAVEIF
-1627 RRSQESVWA
+1627 RRSHESVWA
-1636 NFEECHLSA
+1636 NFEKYHLSA
-1645 VTKILSNNSHIM
+1645 AAKILANNSHIM
-1657 VDFTPGRFHGDLLLF
+1657 VDYTPGRFHGDLLLF
-1672 SSTIHEPT
+1672 ISTIHEPT
-1680 IYQPKTPQPEDA
+1680 VYQPETPQPEDV
-1692 PTPEAWK
+1692 PTPEAWQ

-1715 DRMMQSGALTQ
+1715 DRMMQSGALSQ

-1739 AAQGPSIPGGDH
+1739 D
-1751 QPLCV
+1751 
-1756 AVNDLTATHARS
+1756 D
-1768 TSPGRAASPNF
+1768 ASP
-1779 VPLSSLE
+1779 

>member
-1 LPGNVLSLSAAQRE
+1 LSGNVLSLSTAQRE
-15 IWFAEQRLNTAN
+15 IWFAEQQLNTAN
-27 RVYNSGEC
+27 RVYKVGEC
-35 VEIYGPVDPV
+35 VEIYGPVDPA

-63 RFVEDSDGPRQVV
+63 RFAEDSDGPRQVV

-83 MPVVDVSEEPDPHM
+83 MSMVDVSEEPDPRM
-97 AAEDWMAADVA
+97 AAEDWIAADVA

-124 KVRPDLFWWYQNHH
+124 KVRPARFLWYQGYH
-138 HIVMDGFG
+138 HIVMDGF
-146 SSLVARRVAEI
+146 SFSLVARRVAEI
-157 YTALVHGLTCDQNAF
+157 YTALVQGLTCDQNVF

-183 NYRTSEQFA
+183 DYRASERFV
-192 KDQKYWTRRFSDR
+192 KDRKYWTRRFADR
-205 PEPTRIVGRSSGIPE
+205 PEPTRLVGQSSGTPE

-246 QWSRMV
+246 RWSRMV
-252 IAATAVYVHRLT
+252 IAATALYVHRLT
-264 GARDVVVGLSVT
+264 GARDLVVGLPVT
-276 ARQDPEL
+276 ARQDPEQ
-283 KRIPGMVANVVPL
+283 KRIPGMVSNVVPL

-303 MSLSL
+303 MSPSL
-308 LIRHVAE
+308 LIRQVAE
-315 EVREAV
+315 EVCEVV

-331 HRDLDLNGNVGTF
+331 HRDLGLRGNVGTF
-344 FAPLINVMPFDC
+344 FAPIINIMPFDC
-356 DLHFA
+356 DLRFA
-361 GYRAAMHN
+361 GYRATQRN
-369 ISAGFI
+369 LSAGFI
-375 DLSFIVRGRRD
+375 DLSFIARGRKD
-386 CSELRID
+386 GSGLRID

-412 FLSLLETI
+412 FLSLLEAI
-420 SVADQDQPISRIDL
+420 AVADPDQPISRIDL
-434 LTTEE
+434 LTPEE
-439 RHWLLVECND
+439 RHRLLVEHND
-449 TAVPVPAVSLP
+449 TAGPIPAVSLP
-460 VLVQTQVHATPE
+460 VLFQTQVHATPE

-483 TYAQLNARA
+483 TYEQLNARA
-492 NRLAHALIAQ
+492 NRLAHALIAK

-530 GAAYLPLDPDYPAER
+530 GAAYLPLDSDYPAER
-545 ITFMLTDAVPAL
+545 ITFMLTDTTPAL
-557 LVTTTTINR
+557 LLTTTTVNR
-566 VLDTPGLSRL
+566 VPDTPGVSQL
-576 VVDEPDTVTILDHQ
+576 VVDEPDTVTVLDHQ
-590 PDTDPTDTHRTGPLI
+590 PDTDPTDTHRTTPLL

-620 TPKAVVVSHHSVV
+620 IPKAVVISHQNVV

-643 GPARLS
+643 GSARLS

-654 TPLNFDVSVF
+654 TSLNFDVSVF
-664 EMLGPLACGGSVEVV
+664 EMFGPLACGGSVEVV
-679 RNLLALTE
+679 RNLLALAE
-687 RGQAGWSVSLISA
+687 CPPARWSLISA

-710 HGGVDVKADVVVL
+710 HSGVDVTADVVVL
-723 AGEGLAQ
+723 AGEDLAQ
-730 QTMHGIQAAIPA
+730 QTMHGIQAAIPG

-754 TVYATAWYSDTT
+754 TVYTTAWYSDTT
-766 VSIAPPIGQPI
+766 VSIAPPIGRPI

-790 PVPVGVAGELYIG
+790 PVPMGVAGELYIG
-803 GTGLARGYLGRPGL
+803 GAGLAWGYLGQPGL

-826 YGPVGARM
+826 FGTPGGRL

-841 RWRPEGNLVFV
+841 RWNTEGNLVFV
-852 GRVDDQVKVRGF
+852 GRVDDQIKVRGF

-874 LAGHPEVARVAVIAR
+874 LTEHPEVARVAVIAR
-889 EDRPEDRRLV
+889 QDRPDDWRLV
-899 AYVVADSAGRIR
+899 AYVVADSAGRVR
-911 NEQAE
+911 NEQVE

-923 AQTYDSL
+923 AQIYDSL
-930 YAASDSPV
+930 HATSDSPV
-938 FGEDFTGWNSSYDGR
+938 FGEDFTGWNSSYDGH

-967 VARIRSLHPRR
+967 VARIRSLYPRR

-993 APGCDAYWATD
+993 APRCESYWATD
-1004 FSGGVIDVLA
+1004 FSNGVIDALT

-1031 QPAHDGE
+1031 QPAHDAE

-1051 SVVQYFPT
+1051 SVMQYFPT
-1059 ADYLVEVLERALG
+1059 TDYLVEVLERALG
-1072 LVAPGGAV
+1072 LVVPGGAV
-1080 FLGDVRNLRLLRPLV
+1080 FLGDVRNLRLLRPLI
-1095 TAVQLY
+1095 TNVQLH
-1101 RADSTTDLA
+1101 RADPTTDLA
-1110 ALRRAVEQ
+1110 ALHRAVEQ

-1140 SDVGGVDIRIKRGR
+1140 NDVGGVDIRIKHGR

-1169 KHPVTPLPLSHA
+1169 KHPITPLPLGQAIQVGWS
-1181 PQLSWDHQISDLRT
+1181 HQISDLPA
-1195 LTDYLTIEHPELV
+1195 LADYLSTQHPELV

-1218 SHDVALT
+1218 THEVALT
-1225 RAFQTGSP
+1225 RAVQAGSP
-1233 LTELLEH
+1233 LAELLKQL
-1240 RHIPDTDPVLLD
+1240 RTPDADPVPLD
-1252 AEASEVPDPETLQT
+1252 AEESAALDPETLQA
-1266 LGQRCGYWVGITW
+1266 LGERCGYWVGITW
-1279 SATTPEAL
+1279 SATIPEAL

-1292 DATQTTTA
+1292 DATQTRTA
-1300 VPLDVYR
+1300 VPTGLYQ
-1307 PTSTDKAPLSAW
+1307 PTSIDQTPLSSW
-1319 TNNPTAA
+1319 TNNPTAT
-1326 RDTGT
+1326 RDTGA
-1331 LISVLREFAR
+1331 LISGLREFAR
-1341 ARLPEYMVPAAV
+1341 ARLPEYMVPAVMV
-1353 VMLDAL
+1353 VLDAL

-1374 PEFTS
+1374 PEFGS
-1379 VGGGRT
+1379 VGAGRA

-1396 LFADVLGLA
+1396 LFAEVLGLVGV
-1405 SIGID
+1405 GID

-1415 LGGNSLLATRLI
+1415 LGGHSLLAARLI
-1427 ARIHVTFGV
+1427 TRIRDTFGV

-1444 ETPTPAGVAARLHV
+1444 DASTPAGVAARLHV
-1458 DDPRDAFEMIMPLR
+1458 DDPRDAFEVILPFR
-1472 PQGRRSPLFC
+1472 PHGCRSPLFC
-1482 IHPGGGISWSYCA
+1482 IHPGGGISWSYCG

-1517 EPRPTSVEQM
+1517 EPRPTTVEQM
-1527 AADYADQINMVQPTG
+1527 AADYADQIHMIQPVG

-1559 ATELQQRGKQ
+1559 ATEFQQRGKQ

-1580 VCGQLSHEDV
+1580 ARGQLSHEDV

-1602 LDALDYD
+1602 LDALGYD
-1609 VKSLEG
+1609 VKSLKG
-1615 ESLTFAQTVEIF
+1615 KPLTFAQAVEIF
-1627 RRSQESVWA
+1627 RRSQDSVWA
-1636 NFEECHLSA
+1636 SFEEFHLSA
-1645 VTKILSNNSHIM
+1645 VAKVLTNNSHIM
-1657 VDFTPGRFHGDLLLF
+1657 IDFTPGQFHGDLLLLT
-1672 SSTIHEPT
+1672 STIHEPT
-1680 IYQPKTPQPEDA
+1680 IYQPKIPQPEDA

-1699 PYVDGTIETH
+1699 PYIDGTIETH
-1709 AIVSRH
+1709 AIDGRH
-1715 DRMMQSGALTQ
+1715 DRMMQSGALAQ

-1739 AAQGPSIPGGDH
+1739 DNTSSSH
-1751 QPLCV
+1751 QK
-1756 AVNDLTATHARS
+1756 
-1768 TSPGRAASPNF
+1768 
-1779 VPLSSLE
+1779 